1 MSSLVVADASLAL
14 KWVLAEHDS
23 ADALALLNKWT
34 NDGIR
39 VIAPALFAYK
49 VTNTFYQ
56 HVRSGKLAYNEA
68 KQALTDLFS
77 IGVSLKFTSYKEIS
91 GQALEDARQ
100 FALPAT
106 YDAHYLA
113 LARREHCGYWTA
125 DTRLWNSVKGK
136 LDWVH
141 WFGDYVTP

>member
-1 MSSLVVADASLAL
+1 MSGSVIVDASLAL
-14 KWVLAEHDS
+14 KWVLTEHDS
-23 ADALALLNKWT
+23 TAAIALLNDWT
-34 NDGIR
+34 NEGVR
-39 VIAPALFAYK
+39 VIAPALFVYE

-56 HVRSGKLAYNEA
+56 HARSGKLTYDEA

-77 IGVSLKFTSYKEIS
+77 VGVLLKFTFYKEIS
-91 GQALEDARQ
+91 KQAMEYARQ

-113 LARREHCGYWTA
+113 LAQREHCEYWTA

-136 LDWVH
+136 LGWVR